1 MKSNKHDN
9 EITKTI
15 NLIVLLIVDLETFK
29 KINIE
34 NGAIKINKNSL
45 TEPIEN
51 PLIKQLVENHKIPAT
66 KLSKII

>member
-34 NGAIKINKNSL
+34 NGAIKS
-45 TEPIEN
+45 
-51 PLIKQLVENHKIPAT
+51 IKIL
-66 KLSKII
+66 